1 MARSVAKT
9 DEREIMSSIGFII
22 RGYNGNSQY
31 HHANVKPFVDLS
43 YGLKSIGEEPILF
56 VEESER
62 HLNEKINSI
71 TQGRVPLIY
80 FNFSN
85 LEKLLNENP
94 VSHIVVEDNV
104 ELMKRTINFQKN
116 GFKMAVFLQYLFG
129 VNTNRRD
136 KRTRSMALTIGSNIP
151 WKFLIKKYRD
161 LLTKFDYIVSNS
173 ETCGYLA
180 RQFYDVPVA
189 GTVYPPVGMD
199 MRPILEKMELPA
211 EKRGIFVFAGNI
223 ENDYFSRD
231 LKGEIAAL
239 VRELDEPV
247 KLLVSNPDTASYFS
261 RSGIETYSNLSVSDL
276 VTLYME
282 SKVTYVPTAYE
293 LFGHVG
299 AESLLCRTPVILDS
313 YHPFL
318 ESVPI
323 NIKAVTIAHP
333 RSKISDVFVQMTK
346 ERMDIETARESI
358 YYRYSAQES
367 ARSLLKAIEVSNL

>member
-1 MARSVAKT
+1 MA
-9 DEREIMSSIGFII
+9 SIGFII
-22 RGYNGNSQY
+22 RGYNGKSQY

-43 YGLKSIGEEPILF
+43 YGLKSIGEDPILF

-94 VSHIVVEDNV
+94 VSHIVVEDNI

-129 VNTNRRD
+129 VNTNKRD
-136 KRTRSMALTIGSNIP
+136 KRARSVALTLGSNIP

-161 LLTKFDYIVSNS
+161 LLTKFDYILSNS

-199 MRPILEKMELPA
+199 MRPILEKMELPD

-239 VRELDEPV
+239 VRVLDEPV

-261 RSGIETYSNLSVSDL
+261 RSGIETYSSLSVSDL

-282 SKVTYVPTAYE
+282 SKATYVPTAYE
-293 LFGHVG
+293 LFGYVG
-299 AESLLCRTPVILDS
+299 AESLLCGTPVILDT

-318 ESVPI
+318 ESVPM
-323 NIKAVTIAHP
+323 NANAVAIAHP
-333 RSKISDVFVQMTK
+333 KSGISDEFLQLISRK
-346 ERMDIETARESI
+346 KDIETARRSI
-358 YYRYSAQES
+358 NEKYSGEES
-367 ARSLLKAIEVSNL
+367 ARSLLRAIKLPIS

>member
-1 MARSVAKT
+1 MTR
-9 DEREIMSSIGFII
+9 IGFII
-22 RGYNGNSQY
+22 RGYNGKSQY

-43 YGLKSIGEEPILF
+43 YGLKSIGEDPILF

-62 HLNEKINSI
+62 RLNEKINSI

-94 VSHIVVEDNV
+94 VSHIVVEDNI

-173 ETCGYLA
+173 QTCGYLA

-199 MRPILEKMELPA
+199 MRPILEKMELPD

-223 ENDYFSRD
+223 ENDYFSKD

-276 VTLYME
+276 VRLYRG
-282 SKVTYVPTAYE
+282 SKVTYVPTVYE
-293 LFGHVG
+293 LFGYVG
-299 AESLLCRTPVILDS
+299 AESLLCGTPVILDT

-318 ESVPI
+318 ESVPM
-323 NIKAVTIAHP
+323 NANAVAIAHP
-333 RSKISDVFVQMTK
+333 KSRISDVFLQMIDGK
-346 ERMDIETARESI
+346 ADVERAKKSI
-358 YYRYSAQES
+358 YEGYSAEES
-367 ARSLLKAIEVSNL
+367 ARSLLKAIEASHPA